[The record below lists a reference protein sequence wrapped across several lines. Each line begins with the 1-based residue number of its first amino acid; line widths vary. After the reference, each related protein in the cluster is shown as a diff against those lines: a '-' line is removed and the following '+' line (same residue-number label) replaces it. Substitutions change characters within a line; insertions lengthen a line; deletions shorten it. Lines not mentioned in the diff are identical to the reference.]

1 MMANY
6 KKTALLCIAFC
17 TLHLATAS
25 KFFDPYGLTTL
36 QEGRGMRAS
45 SSAVD
50 WANSN
55 GDARGIQ
62 PGDTLVLA
70 DLEGPGIIR
79 HIWNT
84 VNCKE
89 YSFSKLLVIKIYWD
103 GEEDPSVNCPLGDF
117 FGVGHGMNVNF
128 DSNPVRVSADGVA
141 RNCYWPMPFEKSARV
156 TITNE
161 GKKPV
166 EAFYYYVDWTKLPS
180 LPENTPYFHAMYRQE
195 YPCVAG
201 SRYLIADIQGAG
213 HYVGTVLNCRQHER
227 GWMGEGDD
235 FFFIDGEEE
244 PSLRGTGTEDY
255 FCDAWGFRESDGP
268 FYGVNVYEGYEIQD
282 RTTVYRWHIPDPVPF
297 KKSLRLEMEHWGWWW
312 VKDKDGKDII
322 DDGTRADDWSTV
334 AYWYQIG
341 PHRPYEKMPVG
352 YDRLYYDWTHIVEA
366 ESLKGK
372 ASVDKGTIDQWG
384 GTFASGH
391 GYLHWSAN
399 EPGGTFEIPFM
410 VEKPGEYSLVLAM
423 FRQPHFGTFEFLI
436 DGEKTGKTLN
446 LHHPDLSAREYAL
459 DTGELKAGEHKL
471 TVRNLDKHF
480 KSIGYC
486 FGLDGFLLVPKK

>member
-1 MMANY
+1 
-6 KKTALLCIAFC
+6 
-17 TLHLATAS
+17 
-25 KFFDPYGLTTL
+25 
-36 QEGRGMRAS
+36 
-45 SSAVD
+45 
-50 WANSN
+50 
-55 GDARGIQ
+55 
-62 PGDTLVLA
+62 
-70 DLEGPGIIR
+70 
-79 HIWNT
+79 
-84 VNCKE
+84 
-89 YSFSKLLVIKIYWD
+89 
-103 GEEDPSVNCPLGDF
+103 
-117 FGVGHGMNVNF
+117 
-128 DSNPVRVSADGVA
+128 
-141 RNCYWPMPFEKSARV
+141 
-156 TITNE
+156 
-161 GKKPV
+161 
-166 EAFYYYVDWTKLPS
+166 
-180 LPENTPYFHAMYRQE
+180 
-195 YPCVAG
+195 
-201 SRYLIADIQGAG
+201 
-213 HYVGTVLNCRQHER
+213 
-227 GWMGEGDD
+227 MGEGDD

-410 VEKPGEYSLVLAM
+410 VEKPGEYCGAEPLL
-423 FRQPHFGTFEFLI
+423 PGTDTFIGVQTSPAELLRFPSWSKNQANIPWCWLCSDNLI
-436 DGEKTGKTLN
+436 LE
-446 LHHPDLSAREYAL
+446 PSS
-459 DTGELKAGEHKL
+459 
-471 TVRNLDKHF
+471 F
-480 KSIGYC
+480 
-486 FGLDGFLLVPKK
+486 